1 MNLKLRIK
9 QLVFFT
15 FILVGSIAFA
25 QQSVSG
31 TVSDNEGPLP
41 GVSVIIK
48 GTAQGV
54 VTDFDGNYTISVSN
68 QEAELVF
75 SYLGFLTQEITVGSN
90 SNLDVQLIEDVQ
102 GLEEVVVTGYGTQK
116 KATLTGSI
124 ATIGGEALEKS
135 SSPNLGTALAGKVV
149 LRSVRSRS
157 SQVLSNV
164 GEVVRTQAEVTRQA
178 WPSRQDKSSRI
189 QSISSSHG

>member
-102 GLEEVVVTGYGTQK
+102 GLEEVVVTQYN
-116 KATLTGSI
+116 LTGYIQVDTELIHVDESNYRYSI
-124 ATIGGEALEKS
+124 SGLNEGYE
-135 SSPNLGTALAGKVV
+135 
-149 LRSVRSRS
+149 
-157 SQVLSNV
+157 V
-164 GEVVRTQAEVTRQA
+164 G
-178 WPSRQDKSSRI
+178 DKSPGAVSKVLGAI
-189 QSISSSHG
+189 FNPADFL

>member
-1 MNLKLRIK
+1 MILKLK
-9 QLVFFT
+9 QSLTLILLMLGTT
-15 FILVGSIAFA
+15 FGVA
-25 QQSVSG
+25 QQNVTG
-31 TVSDNEGPLP
+31 LVSDGDGPLP

-102 GLEEVVVTGYGTQK
+102 GLEEVVVIGYGTQK

-124 ATIGGEALEKS
+124 ATISGEALEKS
-135 SSPNLGTALAGKVV
+135 SSPNLGTALAGKVAG
-149 LRSVRSRS
+149 LYICLLYTSDAAD
-157 SQVLSNV
+157 
-164 GEVVRTQAEVTRQA
+164 E
-178 WPSRQDKSSRI
+178 
-189 QSISSSHG
+189 